1 MPGKLDSLQGVA
13 TTLIQ
18 DFGAAATLRTV
29 SRAFSAT
36 TGKVTETP
44 TDTACYATPPEPFK
58 QGRIDGDV
66 IRSTDLSTLVKGK
79 GLSPATG
86 DRLIYG
92 GVEYQ
97 IVGVR
102 PQSAGTV
109 IAFYELQLRL

>member
-13 TTLIQ
+13 TTLIK

-29 SRAFSAT
+29 TRSFSAA
-36 TGKVTETP
+36 TGKTTET
-44 TDTACYATPPEPFK
+44 TADVSCYATPPEPYQK
-58 QGRIDGDV
+58 GRVDGDV
-66 IRSTDLSTLVKGK
+66 VRTTDLSTLVKGK
-79 GLSPATG
+79 GLSPQTG
-86 DRLIYG
+86 DRFVYG

-97 IVGVR
+97 IVNVR